1 MERGIKES
9 SGEALRLFEDAAAF
23 LRARIILPP
32 VEYAANILIIED
44 DPSINEVVCAH
55 LERRGCRCRQAFSG
69 TEGLLL
75 LQEQRPDVVVT
86 DLMLPG
92 IPGEEIV
99 RSIRE
104 ADGELPIVVISA
116 RITAADKIMLL
127 KAGADDYL
135 TKPFDLDELHA
146 RINVQLRHRRTRGE
160 AGDAATTASGETK
173 RARRVLA
180 FRTWELDRD
189 GRAFRVKGAEVALTR
204 TEFNILELLM
214 ARPQKVFTK
223 QELFELA
230 WGEPYSVEDS
240 TVNVHVSNLRRKLK
254 PTGTDSY
261 LQTVWGMG
269 YKLHNP

>member
-1 MERGIKES
+1 MEI
-9 SGEALRLFEDAAAF
+9 AAD
-23 LRARIILPP
+23 
-32 VEYAANILIIED
+32 ILIIED

-75 LQEQRPDVVVT
+75 LRERRPDVVIT

-92 IPGEEIV
+92 ATGEEIV
-99 RSIRE
+99 RGIRTTD
-104 ADGELPIVVISA
+104 ADLPIIVISA
-116 RITAADKIMLL
+116 RITAADKTMLL
-127 KAGADDYL
+127 REGADDYL
-135 TKPFDLDELHA
+135 AKPFDLDELSA
-146 RINVQLRHRRTRGE
+146 RVDVQLRHRSRRKSTEGSENARVQ
-160 AGDAATTASGETK
+160 ADASKQLSGRPRENML
-173 RARRVLA
+173 RFRDWVL
-180 FRTWELDRD
+180 DSD
-189 GRAFRVKGAEVALTR
+189 GRTFAVAGRTVPLTR

-214 ARPQKVFTK
+214 ARPRKVFTK

-269 YKLHNP
+269 YKLQE